1 VIVVLASIGIFRII
15 KDVDWSLCLKK
26 GSKSHRAEMLLRE
39 KFGGSLPVQVL
50 VKGDIKDPVTLKSM
64 RHMERY
70 LNTVPLVGESQ
81 SVASI
86 ISEMND
92 VMNDRY
98 VIPESREGVANL
110 LFFIEGEDIMDQLVT
125 PDYNEA
131 LIQGKLATMETTLL
145 VYAVEK
151 IEEFVRDFP
160 ERLAVF
166 DLREVPRHKKE
177 AFLRVRQKNITANI
191 LWDLKARGYNVDNSS
206 RIEKLVSDALFQ
218 EGPEEAVFVVL
229 EDKIAAYLLSEES
242 EIMMT
247 SEHNAKTIAREMS
260 EGLRKDGSLSPERIL
275 SIIQSG
281 VEKVGDEEAKYLSE
295 SLLFLVP
302 EAITEIKVKA
312 VFEELRQILPPDAGE
327 KRDLYRD
334 LKGNL
339 WEMNENLMVM
349 DLNEYQEISGDSNP
363 PQIQEAQVLMS
374 FTGLP
379 PILNQMEATLVPSQ
393 TFTLLLAL
401 LFVAL
406 LLSLMLR
413 SVVPVSMT
421 ILVNFAVMGYGGIGL
436 DAFTSMIASI
446 AIGLGIDYAVHFNS
460 RFKLELAA
468 LKDELQ
474 ALKRTL
480 GTTGI
485 AIIINALTVGLGF
498 SVLLLAGGQHIR
510 RFGGLT
516 SLTLFT
522 SAIFTLVVLPALML
536 VFKPRYLKRVNA

>member
-1 VIVVLASIGIFRII
+1 MTATWFRNQEREWLIF
-15 KDVDWSLCLKK
+15 
-26 GSKSHRAEMLLRE
+26 
-39 KFGGSLPVQVL
+39 
-50 VKGDIKDPVTLKSM
+50 
-64 RHMERY
+64 
-70 LNTVPLVGESQ
+70 
-81 SVASI
+81 
-86 ISEMND
+86 
-92 VMNDRY
+92 
-98 VIPESREGVANL
+98 
-110 LFFIEGEDIMDQLVT
+110 LFFIEGEDIIEQLIT
-125 PDYNEA
+125 SDYNEA
-131 LIQGKLATMETTLL
+131 LIQGKLATMETTPL

-160 ERLAVF
+160 ESLAVF
-166 DLREVPRHKKE
+166 ELREVPRHKKE
-177 AFLRVRQKNITANI
+177 AFLRVRQKDITANI
-191 LWDLKARGYNVDNSS
+191 LWDLKARGFDVIDKS
-206 RIEKLVSDALFQ
+206 RIEKVVSDALFQ
-218 EGPEEAVFVVL
+218 EGPEEAAFVVL
-229 EDKIAAYLLSEES
+229 EDKIAAYLLREES

-247 SEHNAKTIAREMS
+247 SEQKARTIAREMS

-275 SIIQSG
+275 SIIQS
-281 VEKVGDEEAKYLSE
+281 VVDRVDEEEAEYLSE
-295 SLLFLVP
+295 SLSFLVL
-302 EAITEIKVKA
+302 EAIKEIKVKA

-334 LKGNL
+334 LEGNL

-349 DLNEYQEISGDSNP
+349 DLDEYREISGDSNP
-363 PQIQEAQVLMS
+363 PRIQEAQVLMS

-393 TFTLLLAL
+393 TFNLLLAL

-413 SVVPVSMT
+413 SVVAGFISVVPVSMT
-421 ILVNFAVMGYGGIGL
+421 ILVNFAVMSYGGIGL

-446 AIGLGIDYAVHFNS
+446 AIGLGIDYVVHFNS
-460 RFKLELAA
+460 CFKFELAA

-480 GTTGI
+480 GTTGV
-485 AIIINALTVGLGF
+485 AIIVNALTVGLGF
-498 SVLLLAGGQHIR
+498 SVLLFAGGQHIR

-536 VFKPRYLKRVNA
+536 VFRPKFVKRVNAYKI